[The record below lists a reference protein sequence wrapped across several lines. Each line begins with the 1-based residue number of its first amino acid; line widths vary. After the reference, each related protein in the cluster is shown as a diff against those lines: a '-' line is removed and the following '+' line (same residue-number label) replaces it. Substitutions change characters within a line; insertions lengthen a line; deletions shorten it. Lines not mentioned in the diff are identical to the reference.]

1 MVASSSGYPPA
12 LKIDVQ
18 LARWFSLRS
27 CNANEELRDR
37 EEAVALPAL
46 NKRYDSVLPRDKG
59 APLRNSATWSTSRNL
74 RRSMPGRPMVS
85 SLPKQAEHSRRTYAC
100 VRMDP
105 HDGLSLGRP

>member
-1 MVASSSGYPPA
+1 MVASSSSYTPA
-12 LKIDVQ
+12 LQIDVQ

-27 CNANEELRDR
+27 CNANEELRDG
-37 EEAVALPAL
+37 EEAVALPAV

-85 SLPKQAEHSRRTYAC
+85 SLPAKQSRT
-100 VRMDP
+100 
-105 HDGLSLGRP
+105 